1 LTCAAETHYY
11 VVGWNLF
18 GSAHPGDADGTCP
31 GKGPRDPG
39 PVAGQGEPTV
49 TQPSDLLISER
60 ISIPLAEI
68 DLHAV
73 RSQGA
78 GGQNVNKVASAVHLR
93 FDIAASSLP
102 ADLKQRLLKLKDRR
116 ITREGVIVIKAQQQ
130 RSQEQNRAEALRR
143 LQELVAS
150 AAVVRRRR
158 RPTRPTRGSQER
170 RIAGKTRRGQLKA
183 ARGRVPD
190 ADE

>member
-1 LTCAAETHYY
+1 MTQ
-11 VVGWNLF
+11 
-18 GSAHPGDADGTCP
+18 PGDLP
-31 GKGPRDPG
+31 
-39 PVAGQGEPTV
+39 
-49 TQPSDLLISER
+49 ISER
-60 ISIPLAEI
+60 ISIAFDEI
-68 DLHAV
+68 EIRAV

-102 ADLKQRLLKLKDRR
+102 AELKQRLLKLKDRR

-130 RSQEQNRAEALRR
+130 RSQEQNRSEALRR

-150 AAVVRRRR
+150 AAVTRRQR

-170 RIAGKTRRGQLKA
+170 RIARKTRHGQVKA
-183 ARGRVPD
+183 ARGRVPESD
-190 ADE
+190 D

>member
-1 LTCAAETHYY
+1 MTQ
-11 VVGWNLF
+11 
-18 GSAHPGDADGTCP
+18 PGDLPIT
-31 GKGPRDPG
+31 
-39 PVAGQGEPTV
+39 
-49 TQPSDLLISER
+49 ER
-60 ISIPLAEI
+60 ISIAFDEI
-68 DLHAV
+68 EIRAV

-102 ADLKQRLLKLKDRR
+102 AELKQRLFKLKDRR

-130 RSQEQNRAEALRR
+130 RSQEQNRSEALRR

-150 AAVVRRRR
+150 AAVTRRQR

-170 RIAGKTRRGQLKA
+170 RIARKTRHGRVKA
-183 ARGRVPD
+183 ARGRVTEPD
-190 ADE
+190 D